1 MAFSV
6 PGIAT
11 VTLFPTTQENA
22 ENYVKGPEKYGP
34 QLGEHRWGFLPIAV
48 QKFLHEVNEDCQVS
62 KMNASLKPNH
72 TCILRHGV
80 EINSQQS
87 FIACIA
93 SALFYVQEDDK
104 TKNPLIN
111 YGA

>member
-1 MAFSV
+1 MRKTIVESE
-6 PGIAT
+6 
-11 VTLFPTTQENA
+11 Q
-22 ENYVKGPEKYGP
+22 YVKGPEKYGP

-62 KMNASLKPNH
+62 KTNVSLKLNH

-80 EINSQQS
+80 EDSNSQS

-93 SALFYVQEDDK
+93 NAMFFAETFKENDK
-104 TKNPLIN
+104 KKTFHSKI
-111 YGA
+111 Y